1 MISKEKIFNL
11 FDSSSENSIDIHE
24 DFMDSPYAKIGMFNK
39 IIINNT
45 VFLQKLKFFFD
56 KSKKE
61 YSEENINEYTAFVTF
76 NRAFFYINQI
86 DINNNIHID
95 ALVCYN
101 SEKLIYNLDQSIL
114 YFEKNEEY
122 EKCAHLFKIKNFL
135 IRFKESLDSLKDSM

>member
-11 FDSSSENSIDIHE
+11 FDGSSENSIDIHE

-39 IIINNT
+39 IITNNT

-86 DINNNIHID
+86 DIEDSIHAD
-95 ALVCYN
+95 ALICYN
-101 SEKLIYNLDQSIL
+101 LERLTFNLDQSIL

-122 EKCAHLFKIKNFL
+122 EKCAQLFKIKNFL
-135 IRFKESLDSLKDSM
+135 IKFEESLDSLKDSV

>member
-1 MISKEKIFNL
+1 M
-11 FDSSSENSIDIHE
+11 
-24 DFMDSPYAKIGMFNK
+24 
-39 IIINNT
+39 
-45 VFLQKLKFFFD
+45 QKLKFFFD

-86 DINNNIHID
+86 DIDNHTHID

-101 SEKLIYNLDQSIL
+101 SEKLTYNLDQSIL

-122 EKCAHLFKIKNFL
+122 EKCAHLFKIKDFL
-135 IRFKESLDSLKDSM
+135 IRFEESLDSLKDSM

>member
-11 FDSSSENSIDIHE
+11 FDDSRVVDVHE

-45 VFLQKLKFFFD
+45 VFLQKLKYFFN
-56 KSKKE
+56 KNKKE
-61 YSEENINEYTAFVTF
+61 YNEENVNSYASFVTF

-86 DINNNIHID
+86 DVNNDMHID
-95 ALVCYN
+95 ALTCYD
-101 SEKLIYNLDQSIL
+101 SEQLIYNLEQSIL

-122 EKCAHLFKIKNFL
+122 EKCAHLFKIKNYLEEFE
-135 IRFKESLDSLKDSM
+135 KSLDSLRDSI